1 MRTLV
6 LIIFAL
12 VTLPDRPNPAPK
24 ETPKPFHEQL
34 IGEWRLVKGVIGG
47 EAKGEERTVFVFTK
61 TDIRVRENDRQWD
74 GDGDEDAT
82 YTLDETK
89 SPAHIEIL
97 PKHKGNDDVRSVPG
111 IIKLDGEKLTL
122 CFSHGGEGSRP
133 TDFTSTAG
141 TSNALMILERI
152 KK

>member
-6 LIIFAL
+6 LIVFAL
-12 VTLPDRPNPAPK
+12 VTLPDRPNPTPR
-24 ETPKPFHEQL
+24 EMPKPFHEQL
-34 IGEWRLVKGVIGG
+34 VGEWRLVKAVIGG
-47 EAKGEERTVFVFTK
+47 EAKGKERTVFVFTK

-82 YTLDETK
+82 YTLDETR
-89 SPAHIEIL
+89 SPIHIEIT
-97 PKHKGNDDVRSVPG
+97 PRPQGNDPNVRG

-122 CFSHGGEGSRP
+122 CFSHSGKGSRP
-133 TDFTSTAG
+133 TEFTSTAG